1 MSIQL
6 LVSSIVG
13 MPGYEAFHPWYPW
26 TCVLELRNVCPKIAF
41 PNRNQWKITYYT
53 YTYKHTYIYIYIYTD
68 NESLDF
74 WFLALKHTHE
84 PNLSPPPNL
93 RTPLLL
99 SVDARFGTRWR
110 AAGCYVKWGR
120 SWAPQVVWVKYG
132 RYGWMYW
139 LLLVSSQNGS
149 HLTS

>member
-1 MSIQL
+1 MLYFPL
-6 LVSSIVG
+6 LIILPCSVL
-13 MPGYEAFHPWYPW
+13 YFF
-26 TCVLELRNVCPKIAF
+26 CNLELYFFVFLMITGFTVCSRPGAT
-41 PNRNQWKITYYT
+41 QYYT
-53 YTYKHTYIYIYIYTD
+53 YTYKHTYIYIYTD

-120 SWAPQVVWVKYG
+120 SWAPQVVWVKFG